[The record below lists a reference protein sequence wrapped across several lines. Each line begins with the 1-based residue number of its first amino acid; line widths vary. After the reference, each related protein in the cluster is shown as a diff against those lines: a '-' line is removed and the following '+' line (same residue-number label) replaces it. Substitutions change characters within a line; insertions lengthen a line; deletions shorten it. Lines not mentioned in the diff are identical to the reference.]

1 MKRIKGFLL
10 AALSA
15 STFGLIPLYANQAIL
30 DGVNNETVLAYRY
43 GIAGVVYAVWLLA
56 RRVNMRL
63 SCAELR
69 EVVLAGVGCYGVTA
83 FFLMLSY
90 HYIPTGVATAIH
102 YFYPVV
108 VAVLMSLVYKE
119 RLAAV
124 VKWGIGLAIVGVG
137 LLSWTP
143 GEVDWRGL
151 VFVLASTLTYGSYIV
166 ALNRPVLRRMNPD
179 VLTCYALLFTAFFY
193 LLVGGV
199 QGKLEWI
206 TRPRFLLDMAQ
217 LDCFRPLAG
226 RGGEAY
232 RFRAHLRAGN
242 ARAAHCHCRRCP
254 LLPRAAFAGQRGGP
268 RCCSRRRPSRHSETP
283 LTDSR
288 SFPVFFPY
296 PQSGY
301 FPVVVPTHTPRLSWG
316 YPVGIL
322 VAGRG

>member
-1 MKRIKGFLL
+1 MKRIKG
-10 AALSA
+10 
-15 STFGLIPLYANQAIL
+15 
-30 DGVNNETVLAYRY
+30 
-43 GIAGVVYAVWLLA
+43 GVVYAVWLLA

-90 HYIPTGVATAIH
+90 HYMPTGVATAIH

-217 LDCFRPLAG
+217 LAILSTIVS
-226 RGGEAY
+226 
-232 RFRAHLRAGN
+232 
-242 ARAAHCHCRRCP
+242 AR
-254 LLPRAAFAGQRGGP
+254 LLVVAVKLIGSVPTSVLGTL
-268 RCCSRRRPSRHSETP
+268 EP
-283 LTDSR
+283 LTAIVVGVLYFHERLS
-288 SFPVFFPY
+288 PVNVA
-296 PQSGY
+296 GL
-301 FPVVVPTHTPRLSWG
+301 VVVLAA
-316 YPVGIL
+316 VLLVIL
-322 VAGRG
+322 KRR

>member
-90 HYIPTGVATAIH
+90 HYMPTGVATAIH

-119 RLAAV
+119 RLAAA

-143 GEVDWRGL
+143 GEVDWWGL

-217 LDCFRPLAG
+217 LAILSTIVS
-226 RGGEAY
+226 
-232 RFRAHLRAGN
+232 
-242 ARAAHCHCRRCP
+242 AR
-254 LLPRAAFAGQRGGP
+254 LLVVAVKLIGSVPTSVLGTL
-268 RCCSRRRPSRHSETP
+268 EP
-283 LTDSR
+283 LTAI
-288 SFPVFFPY
+288 VV
-296 PQSGY
+296 GVLY
-301 FPVVVPTHTPRLSWG
+301 FHERLS
-316 YPVGIL
+316 PVN
-322 VAGRG
+322 VAGLVVILAAVLLVILKRR